1 MTKDVRAAVTTFWS
15 VVAGGSDDELD
26 EVLATHVD
34 PAGAWHLSAPFDDV
48 AAGALRPLL
57 GGMRHALGLSEAQL
71 DVAIA
76 TGPEG
81 DRSTVAVMGYLH
93 GTWRDRWLGFSH
105 PGAPAALRFG
115 SLHHVDGAGRIV
127 ESWVL
132 LDVLD
137 LADRAGVANCPGHY
151 DRELVP
157 GPARRDG
164 GSTTRD
170 GVASPEETAQSLAL
184 VDAMIQGLLSY
195 DGSDLDSMGM
205 ERFWSADMAWYGP
218 GAIGTGRTLRGF
230 QDMHQRPF
238 LAAFP
243 DRTAGGEGDV
253 AFFADGSYVFA
264 GGWPNVTGTHG
275 GTPYLGVPAAGGP
288 VGMRV
293 MDWWR
298 REGDLLTEN
307 WVLIDMIDL
316 FAQLGRPLIVDGEL
330 RPSGVRHG

>member
-1 MTKDVRAAVTTFWS
+1 M
-15 VVAGGSDDELD
+15 AGGTDDAFD
-26 EVLATHVD
+26 EVLSAHVD
-34 PAGAWHLSAPFDDV
+34 PAGTWHLTSPFNDV
-48 AAGALRPLL
+48 DAASTLRPTLA
-57 GGMRHALGLSEAQL
+57 GMRHALGLREVQI
-71 DVAIA
+71 DVSIA
-76 TGPEG
+76 AGPEG
-81 DRSTVAVMGYLH
+81 DRFTVAVMGYLH
-93 GTWRDRWLGFSH
+93 GTWQDRWLGFSQ

-115 SLHHVDGAGRIV
+115 SVHHVDDTGRIL
-127 ESWVL
+127 ESWVI
-132 LDVLD
+132 LDILD

-151 DRELVP
+151 DRMLVP
-157 GPARRDG
+157 GPVRRDDT
-164 GSTTRD
+164 SID
-170 GVASPEETAQSLAL
+170 GPDVASSDETARSLAL
-184 VDAMIQGLLSY
+184 VDAMIRGLLSF
-195 DGSDLDSMGM
+195 DGQDLDSMGM
-205 ERFWSADMAWYGP
+205 ERFWSCDMAWYGP

-243 DRTAGGEGDV
+243 DRTAGGESDV
-253 AFFADGSYVFA
+253 AFFADGTYVFA

-275 GTPYLGVPAAGGP
+275 GAPYLGVPAGGGP

-316 FAQLGRPLIVDGEL
+316 FAQLGRPMIVEGEL